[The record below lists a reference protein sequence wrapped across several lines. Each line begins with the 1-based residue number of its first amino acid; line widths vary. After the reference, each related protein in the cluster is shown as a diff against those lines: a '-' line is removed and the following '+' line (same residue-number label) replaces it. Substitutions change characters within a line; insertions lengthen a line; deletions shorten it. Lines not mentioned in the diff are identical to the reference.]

1 MLLYGLL
8 YFFLFFFLKIFSII
22 IKTYKVK
29 ENKVTVFLEV
39 SSSTQ
44 SYVTDQYKSDRQVLP
59 SIELV

>member
-1 MLLYGLL
+1 MAFYI
-8 YFFLFFFLKIFSII
+8 FFNFHFFLKIFSVI

>member
-1 MLLYGLL
+1 MAFYI
-8 YFFLFFFLKIFSII
+8 FFNFYFFLKILSVI

-29 ENKVTVFLEV
+29 ENKVTVFLEI